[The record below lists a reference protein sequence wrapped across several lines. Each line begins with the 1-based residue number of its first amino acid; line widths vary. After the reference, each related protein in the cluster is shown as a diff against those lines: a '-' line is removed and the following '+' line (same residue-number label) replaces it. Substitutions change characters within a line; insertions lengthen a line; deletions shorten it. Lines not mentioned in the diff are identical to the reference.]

1 MRAWKEGLTYVHY
14 ALLGIMLGL
23 AAGFSPGPLQ
33 TLVISH
39 AVRLGWRAG
48 ASTAFAP
55 LVSDIVI
62 VALTVGVI
70 GLVPHLV
77 LSVIS
82 VVGAAVVTY
91 LAWDTWKAYHVPSQ
105 LVQAVGDAGSGLNLR
120 TSGEDQ
126 FPGTTL
132 WRAVVV
138 NFFNPHAWL
147 FWAVVG
153 APMTIRASSGHLVEG
168 IIFVAVFYISL
179 VGSKVLLSI
188 LAAHGVKWLGSIFQK
203 WVLRGSAIGLAVVAM
218 VLLVNGVLGLIR

>member
-1 MRAWKEGLTYVHY
+1 
-14 ALLGIMLGL
+14 
-23 AAGFSPGPLQ
+23 GFSPGPLQ

-39 AVRLGWRAG
+39 AVRFGWRAG

-70 GLVPHLV
+70 GLVPHLA
-77 LSVIS
+77 LDVIS

-91 LAWDTWKAYHVPSQ
+91 LAWDTWKASHIAYHVPSQ
-105 LVQAVGDAGSGLNLR
+105 IVLAVGDGGSGLNSR
-120 TSGEDQ
+120 ARGEDQ

-153 APMTIRASSGHLVEG
+153 APMTIRASTGHLAEG
-168 IIFVAVFYISL
+168 IIFVAAFYMSL

-203 WVLRGSAIGLAVVAM
+203 WVLRGAAIGLAVVAM
-218 VLLVNGVLGLIR
+218 VLLANGVLGLIR